1 MLAPN
6 FRVWYNVLSVSLE
19 KSVDTEEKIVRK
31 IQKNRLLLTKV
42 NLKSGILTS
51 QKNSVDTDITV
62 KSESD
67 GLKRQIH

>member
-1 MLAPN
+1 M
-6 FRVWYNVLSVSLE
+6 WYNILSFSLG

-31 IQKNRLLLTKV
+31 MQKNRLLLTKV
-42 NLKSGILTS
+42 NLKSSILTS

-67 GLKRQIH
+67 GLKRLIH